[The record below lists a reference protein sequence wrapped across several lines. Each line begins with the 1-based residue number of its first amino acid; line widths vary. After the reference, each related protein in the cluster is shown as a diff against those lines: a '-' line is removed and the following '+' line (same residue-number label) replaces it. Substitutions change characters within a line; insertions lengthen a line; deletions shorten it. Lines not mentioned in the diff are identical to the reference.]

1 VKKILV
7 VDDQVSV
14 RRLIEMAL
22 VGKGLEVIQAD
33 SGEQA
38 VEQVRADAPDL
49 VIMDVM
55 MPGGMDGYATIAA
68 LRELSC
74 DCAVLMLTAKNVAGH
89 AKRALMPTSPSRS
102 GCMSCLTRWNR
113 CWAEPLKVDVFAKKH
128 QG

>member
-14 RRLIEMAL
+14 RRLIEMTL

-38 VEQVRADAPDL
+38 VVQARADAPDL

-68 LRELSC
+68 LRDLSC
-74 DCAVLMLTAKNVAGH
+74 DCPVLILTGKDQQSERDRARVAGGDAYLPKPFRLH
-89 AKRALMPTSPSRS
+89 ELLEVVESLLGGTA
-102 GCMSCLTRWNR
+102 
-113 CWAEPLKVDVFAKKH
+113 
-128 QG
+128 

>member
-1 VKKILV
+1 MKKILV

-74 DCAVLMLTAKNVAGH
+74 DCAVLMLTAKDQSSERSRAREAG
-89 AKRALMPTSPSRS
+89 
-102 GCMSCLTRWNR
+102 
-113 CWAEPLKVDVFAKKH
+113 VDAYLSKPFRLHELLEAVESLL
-128 QG
+128 GGTT